1 MSKDVVIKKEEIKCN
16 NIINQYKNYYL
27 DDVAKENIKEYNPN
41 LPEILD
47 HIAYR

>member
-16 NIINQYKNYYL
+16 KIINF

-41 LPEILD
+41 SPEILD